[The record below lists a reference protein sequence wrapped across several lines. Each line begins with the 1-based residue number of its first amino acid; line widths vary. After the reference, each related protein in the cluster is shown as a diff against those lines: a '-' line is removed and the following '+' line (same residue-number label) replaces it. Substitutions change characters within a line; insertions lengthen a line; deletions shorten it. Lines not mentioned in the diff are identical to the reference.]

1 MKPIPRALLL
11 LRSKRMRAI
20 PRDWGFSEDLQMN
33 ISADGSPAVLSPEFM
48 QTQTVTEVK
57 NETTDQD

>member
-1 MKPIPRALLL
+1 MKPAPRALLL

-20 PRDWGFSEDLQMN
+20 PRNWGFSEDLQLN
-33 ISADGSPAVLSPEFM
+33 ISADGSPAVVSLKLT
-48 QTQTVTEVK
+48 QTQTLTEVK